1 MPKNPKRMG
10 FTLIELLVV
19 MAIIAT
25 LLSIVAPRYFSS
37 LDKAKEAVLR
47 QDLGIMRNA
56 IDQFYSDFGKYPID
70 LMELVDKR
78 YLRNIPVDPFT
89 ESNKT
94 WIEVPPKNPIETG
107 VYDVHSGYSG
117 HDGLAEFF
125 TDKHQFCFFF
135 SLRFC
140 LPHLSCSC
148 HHNASQ
154 GNCK

>member
-1 MPKNPKRMG
+1 MPENQQHRG

-56 IDQFYSDFGKYPID
+56 IDQFYADFGKYPID
-70 LMELVDKR
+70 LMELVDKQ
-78 YLRNIPVDPFT
+78 YLRNIPMDPFT
-89 ESNKT
+89 ESRET
-94 WIEVPPKNPIETG
+94 WVEVPPKNPIEAG

-117 HDGLAEFF
+117 RATDGTFYEEW
-125 TDKHQFCFFF
+125 
-135 SLRFC
+135 
-140 LPHLSCSC
+140 
-148 HHNASQ
+148 
-154 GNCK
+154 

>member
-1 MPKNPKRMG
+1 MVMDMPTNKKHTG

-25 LLSIVAPRYFSS
+25 LLSIVAPRYFNS
-37 LDKAKEAVLR
+37 LEKAKEAVLR

-78 YLRNIPVDPFT
+78 YLRRIPIDPLT
-89 ESNKT
+89 ESDQT
-94 WIEVPPKNPIETG
+94 WIEVPPDSEEETG

-117 HDGLAEFF
+117 RASDGSFYEEW
-125 TDKHQFCFFF
+125 
-135 SLRFC
+135 
-140 LPHLSCSC
+140 
-148 HHNASQ
+148 
-154 GNCK
+154 

>member
-1 MPKNPKRMG
+1 MVMPRNQKYKG

-70 LMELVDKR
+70 LEELVDKR
-78 YLRNIPVDPFT
+78 YLRNIPIDPFT
-89 ESNKT
+89 ESRET
-94 WIEVPPKNPIETG
+94 WIIMPPKNPVESG
-107 VYDVHSGYSG
+107 VYDVHSGYKG
-117 HDGLAEFF
+117 QAADGSFYEEW
-125 TDKHQFCFFF
+125 
-135 SLRFC
+135 
-140 LPHLSCSC
+140 
-148 HHNASQ
+148 
-154 GNCK
+154 

>member
-1 MPKNPKRMG
+1 MVTSMLHRPMHKG

-56 IDQFYSDFGKYPID
+56 IDQFYSDFGKYPLD
-70 LMELVDKR
+70 LEELVDKR
-78 YLRNIPVDPFT
+78 YLRSIPVDPFT
-89 ESNKT
+89 ESKET
-94 WIEVPPKNPIETG
+94 WIAVPPKNLTEAG

-117 HDGLAEFF
+117 RAADGSFYEEW
-125 TDKHQFCFFF
+125 
-135 SLRFC
+135 
-140 LPHLSCSC
+140 
-148 HHNASQ
+148 
-154 GNCK
+154 

>member
-1 MPKNPKRMG
+1 MPKTWKCRG

-89 ESNKT
+89 ESNTT

-107 VYDVHSGYSG
+107 VYDVQSGYTG
-117 HDGLAEFF
+117 RAADGSYYQEW
-125 TDKHQFCFFF
+125 
-135 SLRFC
+135 
-140 LPHLSCSC
+140 
-148 HHNASQ
+148 
-154 GNCK
+154 

>member
-1 MPKNPKRMG
+1 MPRNCKHKG

-25 LLSIVAPRYFSS
+25 LLSIVAPRYFNS

-70 LMELVDKR
+70 LLELVDKR
-78 YLRNIPVDPFT
+78 YLRSIPKDPFT
-89 ESNKT
+89 ESNET
-94 WIEVPPKNPIETG
+94 WIQVPPKNETETG

-117 HDGLAEFF
+117 RAADGSFYEEW
-125 TDKHQFCFFF
+125 
-135 SLRFC
+135 
-140 LPHLSCSC
+140 
-148 HHNASQ
+148 
-154 GNCK
+154 